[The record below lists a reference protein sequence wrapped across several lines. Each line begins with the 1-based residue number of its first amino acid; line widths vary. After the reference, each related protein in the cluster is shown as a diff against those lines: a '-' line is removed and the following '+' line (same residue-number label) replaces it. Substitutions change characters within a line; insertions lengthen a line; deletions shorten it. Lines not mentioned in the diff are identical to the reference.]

1 MQTILT
7 VNGNAAESKALP
19 FYGLDGNQR
28 NVMTMCN
35 TEEVNHYQ
43 DDSLQMVEMPYGQGY
58 YSMMVVMPKK
68 SEYLNDIIEK
78 AVWWGWHN
86 QMTKGMA
93 NIRLLGRGQLEEHYG
108 CDGIFGYALT

>member
-1 MQTILT
+1 
-7 VNGNAAESKALP
+7 
-19 FYGLDGNQR
+19 
-28 NVMTMCN
+28 MTMCN

-78 AVWWGWHN
+78 ADWWGWHN
-86 QMTKGMA
+86 
-93 NIRLLGRGQLEEHYG
+93 
-108 CDGIFGYALT
+108 